1 MQKKKKNVSLQ
12 RLKVPYVVQYLEDIK
27 WISLPSQRFIGKM
40 KATISSSMK
49 H

>member
-1 MQKKKKNVSLQ
+1 MQKNVSLQ

-27 WISLPSQRFIGKM
+27 RINLPSQRFIGKM
-40 KATISSSMK
+40 KAIISSMK